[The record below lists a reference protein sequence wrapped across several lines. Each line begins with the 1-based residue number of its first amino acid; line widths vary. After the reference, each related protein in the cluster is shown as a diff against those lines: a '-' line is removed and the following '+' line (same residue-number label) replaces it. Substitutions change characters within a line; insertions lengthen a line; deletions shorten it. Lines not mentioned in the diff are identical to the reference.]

1 MSRHETIP
9 KGESMRPKLAR
20 ILAAVVAVFLFYLIL
35 RSSTPSRQSSG
46 DVAQDTMC
54 LASRIGLPCRPD

>member
-1 MSRHETIP
+1 
-9 KGESMRPKLAR
+9 MRPKLAR
-20 ILAAVVAVFLFYLIL
+20 ILVVVAAVFLLYFVL
-35 RSSTPSRQSSG
+35 RSSTTSRQPST

>member
-1 MSRHETIP
+1 
-9 KGESMRPKLAR
+9 MRPKLAR
-20 ILAAVVAVFLFYLIL
+20 VLVAVLAVVLLYFIL
-35 RSSTPSRQSSG
+35 QSSTISRRSTD

>member
-1 MSRHETIP
+1 
-9 KGESMRPKLAR
+9 MRPKLAR
-20 ILAAVVAVFLFYLIL
+20 ILVAVVAVFLLYFIV
-35 RSSTPSRQSSG
+35 RVSTGSRQSSA